1 MHVLVQYLPQCPLE
15 QRAHAAQH
23 FIDQRAGALPEAQ
36 RQLLRDE
43 ALALFDDPAMRA
55 LAPYPR
61 QSEVALAG
69 RIIIEGREIRL
80 AGQIDALIDTPEALV
95 VIDYKTG
102 AVRDGSHVPH
112 AYAAQLGLYRR
123 LLMQLYPQREVR
135 CYLVYT
141 GGPHLVELSPAV
153 MEKAL
158 SKIRA

>member
-1 MHVLVQYLPQCPLE
+1 LGQNEPW
-15 QRAHAAQH
+15 A
-23 FIDQRAGALPEAQ
+23 DQ
-36 RQLLRDE
+36 
-43 ALALFDDPAMRA
+43 ALALWIGGLCRGAGAGWAAAGSAQWLYKA
-55 LAPYPR
+55 LNLVQAGLIK
-61 QSEVALAG
+61 QQGGVALP
-69 RIIIEGREIRL
+69 EIRL

-102 AVRDGSHVPH
+102 AVRDGSHVPQ

-141 GGPHLVELSPAV
+141 GGPHLVELSAAV